1 MILTYWD
8 KWFNLVVINIFIRLL
23 EKMTKA
29 KSVDENEIA
38 KFSAMADEWW
48 DLNGKFKPL
57 HKFNPVRISYIRD
70 NVLSHFNK
78 EDFKG
83 LNILDIGCG
92 GGLLSEPM
100 ARLGADV
107 TSIDASQKN
116 IKIASLH
123 SKQSELKIDYQCT
136 SAEELAKKAKK
147 FDVVLNME
155 VIEHVADVESF
166 MQACCHLVKPGGL
179 MFIATINR
187 TIKSYALAI
196 VGAEYVLRW
205 LPKGT
210 HDWNKFLK
218 PSQVEEHIRNN
229 GMGLQKLQGVSYN
242 PLLDKWSL
250 SSDVDVNYMMLSG
263 K

>member
-1 MILTYWD
+1 
-8 KWFNLVVINIFIRLL
+8 
-23 EKMTKA
+23 MTKA
-29 KSVDENEIA
+29 KSIDESEIA

-57 HKFNPVRISYIRD
+57 HKFNPVRIAYIRD

-78 EDFKG
+78 DDFKG
-83 LNILDIGCG
+83 LSFLDIGCG

-107 TSIDASQKN
+107 TSIDASEKN

-123 SKQSELKIDYQCT
+123 AQKSELDINYQCT
-136 SAEELAKKAKK
+136 SAEELATKSKK

-155 VIEHVADVESF
+155 VIEHVADVEAF
-166 MQACCHLVKPGGL
+166 MQASCDLVKPGGL
-179 MFIATINR
+179 MFVATLNR
-187 TIKSYALAI
+187 TLKSYGLAI
-196 VGAEYVLRW
+196 IGAEYILRW

-218 PSQVEEHIRNN
+218 PSEIDAHISNN
-229 GMGLQKLQGVSYN
+229 AMKLKSLQGVSYN
-242 PLLDKWSL
+242 PLLDKWKL
-250 SSDVDVNYMMLSG
+250 SDDLNVNYMMLTV